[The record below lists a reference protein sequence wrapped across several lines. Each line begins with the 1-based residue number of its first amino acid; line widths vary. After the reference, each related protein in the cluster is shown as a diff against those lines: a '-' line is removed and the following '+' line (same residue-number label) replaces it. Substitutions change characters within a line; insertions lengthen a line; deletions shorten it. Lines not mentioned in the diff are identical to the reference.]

1 MGKVN
6 VEIRAKSARLRFTL
20 DGVIHRPTLRDDAGR
35 PMPINAKTTLYAHKL
50 AVEIKRKMDVGTF
63 VLANYFPDQGES
75 TGDLLSETLD
85 IWFVTLRLAPS
96 TLAGYSSAVRF
107 WQHTLGEIPINTI
120 TLTDLLTVLAKYKDL
135 SGKTVNN
142 YVSVLSK
149 ALALA
154 VKEGLLEKNVTDEIP
169 TAKWQKPPVDPF
181 SLDEVE
187 QIVAYSRKHY
197 HPMITNMIEAWFFTG
212 LRTGEMFGLRWVSTD
227 LTSSYIEISES
238 TVMGEHKESTKTGVV
253 RNVRLINRAGQAY
266 FQQKLIRN
274 QACEYVWLDPRTM
287 TPWTDERAFRR
298 NFWTPML
305 HELDIR
311 YRRPYNCR
319 HTYATM
325 MLMAKRT
332 PAWCAKQLGHSIEM
346 FLSTY
351 SKWIDGDQDDREIA
365 GLESW
370 LKEAA

>member
-1 MGKVN
+1 M
-6 VEIRAKSARLRFTL
+6 
-20 DGVIHRPTLRDDAGR
+20 
-35 PMPINAKTTLYAHKL
+35 
-50 AVEIKRKMDVGTF
+50 
-63 VLANYFPDQGES
+63 
-75 TGDLLSETLD
+75 
-85 IWFVTLRLAPS
+85 
-96 TLAGYSSAVRF
+96 
-107 WQHTLGEIPINTI
+107 
-120 TLTDLLTVLAKYKDL
+120 LAKHKNL

-154 VKEGLLEKNVTDEIP
+154 VKEGLLEKNVADEIP

-187 QIVAYSRKHY
+187 RMLTYSRKH
-197 HPMITNMIEAWFFTG
+197 HPPMITNMIEAWFFTG
-212 LRTGEMFGLRWVSTD
+212 LRTGEMFGLRWISVD
-227 LTSSYIEISES
+227 LSSSYIEISES

-253 RNVRLINRAGQAY
+253 RNVRLISRAASAY
-266 FQQKLIRN
+266 REQRLVGNVTQD
-274 QACEYVWLDPRTM
+274 YVWLDPRTM
-287 TPWTDERAFRR
+287 TPWLDERAFRR

-305 HELDIR
+305 HALEIR

-319 HTYATM
+319 HSYATM

-351 SKWIDGDQDDREIA
+351 SNWIDGDQDDREIA
-365 GLESW
+365 GLENW